1 MLILLQ
7 PFGNGKRACIGRP
20 FAWQESLLVLA
31 VVLQNFDIQLDDPS
45 YQLKLK
51 MALTVKP
58 ADLKIRVKTR
68 DKLSATSVN
77 QMLHGGGAT
86 NGHAKAES
94 TLPSSNGTAQKPMT
108 ILFGSNTGT
117 CQAFA
122 QKAAATASARGF
134 SAKVDDLDSGVDN
147 LDQTGPLLIF
157 TSSYEGEPPDNAA
170 KFVEWLQ
177 TRKEADLEGVNYAVF
192 GCGHRKSM

>member
-1 MLILLQ
+1 MLQ

-68 DKLSATSVN
+68 DKLSATSMT
-77 QMLHGGGAT
+77 QMLHGNGAA
-86 NGHAKAES
+86 NGHAEAES
-94 TLPSSNGTAQKPMT
+94 TIPSTNGAAQKSMT

-122 QKAAATASARGF
+122 QKAAAVASARGF
-134 SAKVDDLDSGVDN
+134 TAKVNDLDSGVDN
-147 LDQTGPLLIF
+147 LGQASPLLIF

-177 TRKEADLEGVNYAVF
+177 TRKEGDLKGLNYAVF
-192 GCGHRKSM
+192 GCGHRE